1 MFDIKIAGFSIT
13 SCLGTDY
20 TSLKSGEIKYKYND
34 NRKKWVI
41 MYQSL
46 RNLINI

>member
-20 TSLKSGEIKYKYND
+20 TSLKSGEIKY
-34 NRKKWVI
+34 
-41 MYQSL
+41 
-46 RNLINI
+46 INIMIIAKNGL

>member
-34 NRKKWVI
+34 NRKKMGYNVPI
-41 MYQSL
+41 VAKPD
-46 RNLINI
+46 